1 MKGRLE
7 TKPSDF
13 NTVFDYLK
21 QDPTFQIQN
30 SYDPANMV
38 ANNVGRKK
46 RAKYT
51 VTQGV
56 KLSTFDMREIV
67 YGANEYDPQDE
78 PKIIE
83 KEILQQLNNDKTLT
97 VEQLDKLYE
106 WLAILDDITLKRNK
120 TDDKRLQR
128 IERKEL
134 ERASSYAHLA
144 YHY

>member
-1 MKGRLE
+1 
-7 TKPSDF
+7 
-13 NTVFDYLK
+13 
-21 QDPTFQIQN
+21 
-30 SYDPANMV
+30 MV
-38 ANNVGRKK
+38 ANNLGRKK
-46 RAKYT
+46 RAKNT
-51 VTQGV
+51 ITSPNH

-97 VEQLDKLYE
+97 VEQLDKLYD
-106 WLAILDDITLKRNK
+106 WLAILDDITLRRNK

-128 IERKEL
+128 IEKKEL

-144 YHY
+144 YHYQKLKKYVPEDKL